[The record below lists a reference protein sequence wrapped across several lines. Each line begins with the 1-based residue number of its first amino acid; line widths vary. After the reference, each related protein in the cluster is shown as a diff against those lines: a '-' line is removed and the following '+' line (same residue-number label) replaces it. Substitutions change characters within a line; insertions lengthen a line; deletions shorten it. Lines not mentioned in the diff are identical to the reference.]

1 VKAFNTLFYK
11 PKEAVTMTSS
21 VVSNEMYLI
30 LGASGNTGSIIASSL
45 LSAGKKVRVVGRDL
59 GRLQRFVD
67 KGAEAFTA
75 DLSDAATLTKAFT
88 GARAAYLMLPPAKSR
103 EEQERDSDGI
113 AKAVKESGLRYAV
126 HLSSYGAQVAKGA
139 GPVSGLHSSEQKL
152 NTIDGLN
159 VLHLRAAY
167 FMENNLA
174 AIGMIHGMGIFGN
187 ALQPDL
193 KIPMAATRDVGD
205 YAAQR
210 LLHLDFSGKQTR
222 ELLGERDLSMME
234 ATAVI
239 ARGIGKP
246 NLRYEQFPYDQ
257 VQQAL
262 TQLGVPP
269 KGAAMYIEM
278 YKAINAGVLV
288 PLEPRSLE
296 NSTPTSF
303 EQFVQEVFAPAY
315 HSKAPAA

>member
-1 VKAFNTLFYK
+1 MKSS
-11 PKEAVTMTSS
+11 AVA
-21 VVSNEMYLI
+21 NEMYVI
-30 LGASGNTGSIIASSL
+30 LGATGNTGSIIANSL
-45 LSAGKKVRVVGRDL
+45 LAAGKKVRVVGRDV

-67 KGAEAFTA
+67 KGAEAFMATI
-75 DLSDAATLTKAFT
+75 SDAAALSKAFSS
-88 GARAAYLMLPPAKSR
+88 ARAAYLLLPPAKSR
-103 EEQERDSDGI
+103 EDQERDSDAI
-113 AKAVKESGLRYAV
+113 AHAVTKSGLRYAV
-126 HLSSYGAQVAKGA
+126 HLSSYGAQVPEGT
-139 GPVSGLHSSEQKL
+139 GPVAGLHSSEQKL
-152 NTIDGLN
+152 NAISGLN

-174 AIGMIHGMGIFGN
+174 AIGMIHQMGLVGN
-187 ALQPDL
+187 ALLPDL

-222 ELLGERDLSMME
+222 ELLGERDLSMTE

-246 NLRYEQFPYDQ
+246 DLRYQQFPYEQ
-257 VQQAL
+257 VQQVL

-288 PLEPRSLE
+288 PLEPRSRD
-296 NSTPTSF
+296 NTTPTSF
-303 EQFVQEVFAPAY
+303 ERFVQDVFVAAY
-315 HSKAPAA
+315 HGKAPSA

>member
-1 VKAFNTLFYK
+1 MTL
-11 PKEAVTMTSS
+11 S
-21 VVSNEMYLI
+21 VVSNGMYVI
-30 LGASGNTGSIIASSL
+30 LGASGNTGSIIANSL
-45 LSAGKKVRVVGRDL
+45 LSAGKKVRVVGRDS

-67 KGAEAFTA
+67 RGAQAFTA
-75 DLSDAATLTKAFT
+75 DMSDAAALTKAFS
-88 GARAAYLMLPPAKSR
+88 GARAAYLLLPPAKSR

-152 NTIDGLN
+152 NAIDGLN

-174 AIGMIHGMGIFGN
+174 AIGMIQAMGIFGN
-187 ALQPDL
+187 ALRPEL

-210 LLHLDFSGKQTR
+210 LVHLDFSGKQTR
-222 ELLGERDLSMME
+222 ELLGERDLSMTE

-246 NLRYEQFPYDQ
+246 DLRYQQFPYDQ
-257 VQQAL
+257 VQQTL

-288 PLEPRSLE
+288 PLEPRSPE
-296 NSTPTSF
+296 NATPTSF

-315 HSKAPAA
+315 HGKAQSA

>member
-1 VKAFNTLFYK
+1 
-11 PKEAVTMTSS
+11 MMSS
-21 VVSNEMYLI
+21 VISSEIYVI
-30 LGASGNTGSIIASSL
+30 LGASGNTGSIIANSL
-45 LSAGKKVRVVGRDL
+45 LSAGKNVRVVGRDS

-75 DLSDAATLTKAFT
+75 DMSDAVALAKAFR

-103 EEQERDSDGI
+103 EEQARDSDNV

-126 HLSSYGAQVAKGA
+126 HLSSYGAQVAEGA

-152 NTIDGLN
+152 NAIEGLN

-174 AIGMIHGMGIFGN
+174 AIGMIHQMGIFGN
-187 ALQPDL
+187 ALLPDL

-222 ELLGERDLSMME
+222 ELLGERDLSMTE
-234 ATAVI
+234 ATEVI

-246 NLRYEQFPYDQ
+246 DLRYQQFPYDQ

-278 YKAINAGVLV
+278 YKSINAGVLV
-288 PLEPRSLE
+288 PLEPRSRE
-296 NSTPTSF
+296 NTAPTSF

-315 HSKAPAA
+315 HGKVPIA